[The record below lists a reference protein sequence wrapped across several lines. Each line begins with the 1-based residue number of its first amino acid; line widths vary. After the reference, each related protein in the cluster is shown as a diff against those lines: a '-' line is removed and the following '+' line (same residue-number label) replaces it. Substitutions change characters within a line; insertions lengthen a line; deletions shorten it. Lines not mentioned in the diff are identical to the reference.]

1 MEVDMKKVSLFS
13 QVAVISSGIFL
24 FLAVL
29 LGVSHA
35 ADIAAK
41 YRFQT
46 LSVPDAR
53 HTISYGINDLGDV
66 VGVSIDCDFCQPQAF
81 LFSDNQYYDLAVA
94 GASHLTPFGINK
106 AGLIACTLS
115 VGGRQQACLMDDTQT
130 IVLDQAIRAD
140 SVNNHGAAVG
150 YLSTSTFNQL
160 AYKWKDGVYKTLA
173 MPTGILGSAA
183 TGIAGNGDIVGYWF
197 TDVDG
202 VNVKIQGF
210 VRKKGVLNPIDI
222 IPLGVNAHGVIVGLA
237 GAGNDGAVLQD
248 GVVTL
253 IKVPGAD
260 YTQVHGINAKGHI
273 VGYYIKAG
281 QNYGFIGKPVKR

>member
-1 MEVDMKKVSLFS
+1 MLTLRYQYCFVVPAKYVTIMEVDMKKVSLFS

-130 IVLDQAIRAD
+130 IVLDQAIRRRLCQQPRCSRGL
-140 SVNNHGAAVG
+140 SVHLN
-150 YLSTSTFNQL
+150 FQ
-160 AYKWKDGVYKTLA
+160 
-173 MPTGILGSAA
+173 SAC
-183 TGIAGNGDIVGYWF
+183 
-197 TDVDG
+197 
-202 VNVKIQGF
+202 
-210 VRKKGVLNPIDI
+210 
-222 IPLGVNAHGVIVGLA
+222 
-237 GAGNDGAVLQD
+237 LQVE
-248 GVVTL
+248 GRR
-253 IKVPGAD
+253 I
-260 YTQVHGINAKGHI
+260 
-273 VGYYIKAG
+273 
-281 QNYGFIGKPVKR
+281 